1 MDLTRRG
8 LFRLAGTTGLA
19 AAAGTVLAA
28 VPASVAQASQNG
40 WRWCHLCQGLWF
52 AANGTGGVCP
62 APGTAGHSLAGSGN
76 YHLDVGD

>member
-8 LFRLAGTTGLA
+8 LIRLAGTTGLA

-40 WRWCHLCQGLWF
+40 WRWCHLCQGLSF
-52 AANGTGGVCP
+52 AGNRTRGVCPVLGTGGH
-62 APGTAGHSLAGSGN
+62 GIAGSGI
-76 YHLDVGD
+76 YYLDVN